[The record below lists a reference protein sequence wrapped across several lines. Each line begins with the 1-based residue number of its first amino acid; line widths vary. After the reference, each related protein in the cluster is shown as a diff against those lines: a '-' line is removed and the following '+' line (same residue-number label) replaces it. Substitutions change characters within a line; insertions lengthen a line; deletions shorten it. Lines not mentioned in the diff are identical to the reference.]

1 MGRPYSLDLR
11 ERVVSAMTA
20 GMSGQQAAQHFS
32 IGASSALRWARRA
45 RETGSPK
52 AKPMGGTRPF
62 VLEAHR
68 RWITVRLAEK
78 PDLTLRALA
87 AELKARGA
95 KGSSFAVWSIVAD
108 AGLSFKKTSSDRRSA
123 YGGRSGSRYPEPE
136 GSGRRIFGGLD
147 PVKKRGPW
155 AVADLRVVTPGGD
168 PD

>member
-11 ERVVSAMTA
+11 ERVVTAMAA

-32 IGASSALRWARRA
+32 IGESSALRWARRA

-62 VLEAHR
+62 ALEAYR

-87 AELKARGA
+87 AELRARGA
-95 KGSSFAVWSIVAD
+95 KGSAFAVWSIVTNT
-108 AGLSFKKTSSDRRSA
+108 GLSFKKKPARQRT
-123 YGGRSGSRYPEPE
+123 GST
-136 GSGRRIFGGLD
+136 GRRTSA
-147 PVKKRGPW
+147 RAM
-155 AVADLRVVTPGGD
+155 AVISAQG
-168 PD
+168 

>member
-1 MGRPYSLDLR
+1 MGLPYSLDLSL
-11 ERVVSAMTA
+11 RVVTGMKA
-20 GMSGQQAAQHFS
+20 GMSGQQAAHHFS
-32 IGASSALRWARRA
+32 IGESSALRWARRA

-62 VLEAHR
+62 VLEVHR

-108 AGLSFKKTSSDRRSA
+108 AGLSFKKKPARQRARSA
-123 YGGRSGSRYPEPE
+123 RRRASAPAVDTTPEQ
-136 GSGRRIFGGLD
+136 G
-147 PVKKRGPW
+147 
-155 AVADLRVVTPGGD
+155 
-168 PD
+168 